1 MRVVTSRYFADNEHR
16 ERRIRL
22 IKDSFGQVTRMFVAK
37 TRDSSSTGVKTG
49 SILTSH
55 EYSIL
60 MQQRS
65 TSRHSE
71 LKKSRFSFFHE
82 KNLVNIDVFSAPSCL
97 RGLTLMSMEQE
108 SRDMSV
114 AMSIPPFIKIQS
126 VIQDIPMFLH
136 QKLTDLHTLS
146 EPSPPAYQQSQSEA
160 SPSPKYRRTE

>member
-1 MRVVTSRYFADNEHR
+1 
-16 ERRIRL
+16 
-22 IKDSFGQVTRMFVAK
+22 MFIAK

-49 SILTSH
+49 NILTSH

-60 MQQRS
+60 MQQRC

-82 KNLVNIDVFSAPSCL
+82 KNLVKIDVFSAPSCL

-108 SRDMSV
+108 SCDKSA

-136 QKLTDLHTLS
+136 LKLTDLHTLS
-146 EPSPPAYQQSQSEA
+146 EPSPPAYQQSQSDA
-160 SPSPKYRRTE
+160 SPSPKYRKTE

>member
-1 MRVVTSRYFADNEHR
+1 
-16 ERRIRL
+16 
-22 IKDSFGQVTRMFVAK
+22 MFIAK

-108 SRDMSV
+108 SRDRS
-114 AMSIPPFIKIQS
+114 AEMSIPPFVKIKS
-126 VIQDIPMFLH
+126 VVQDIPMFLH
-136 QKLTDLHTLS
+136 QKLTDLNTLS

-160 SPSPKYRRTE
+160 SPSSKYRRTE